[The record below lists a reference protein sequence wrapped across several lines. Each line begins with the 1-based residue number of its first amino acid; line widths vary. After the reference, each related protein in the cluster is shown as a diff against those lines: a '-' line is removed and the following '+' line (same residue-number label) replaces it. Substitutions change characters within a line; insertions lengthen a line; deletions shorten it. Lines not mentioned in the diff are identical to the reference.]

1 MTLLDAPVFDE
12 RRERRRKTALLSG
25 AGLLFVLFIGWW
37 LVAGR
42 PVDWPWNWNNHLL
55 GRSAVNRFLT
65 AVEQNDLGKAY
76 GIWLHDPDWQ
86 QHEAEYAKT
95 PYEQFLQTKG
105 YDPAKQGAI
114 DKDTAKKLA
123 DDYGAAVHDKDWRRH
138 HDDTTQYPF
147 SRFQI
152 DWSSTSPD
160 NTYGVI
166 KSHQI
171 VAERMYG
178 NVLLTAVLING
189 RKSGALNLDYD
200 PKDHTLNFSPEGV
213 EIYLGP

>member
-12 RRERRRKTALLSG
+12 RRDRRRRTALYSAG
-25 AGLLFVLFIGWW
+25 GLLLVLFIGWW

-65 AVEQNDLGKAY
+65 AVEQNDLPKAY
-76 GIWLHDPDWQ
+76 GRW
-86 QHEAEYAKT
+86 
-95 PYEQFLQTKG
+95 
-105 YDPAKQGAI
+105 
-114 DKDTAKKLA
+114 
-123 DDYGAAVHDKDWRRH
+123 VHDKDWQQH
-138 HDDTTQYPF
+138 PEKYQVYPF
-147 SRFQI
+147 SRFQG

-171 VAERMYG
+171 VAARMYG

-200 PKDHTLNFSPEGV
+200 PKDRTLNFSPEGV